1 MFKHSMK
8 TLVAA
13 SLILMSVGCAS
24 TQGDDAPYSPDGDEW
39 MDTLP
44 SDVLASVG
52 MAKIIGNKA
61 VARRTAE
68 ADGRAKIA
76 EAVEANIQSLMTNWF
91 KEAGDNLDEDTL
103 SSYINNEGIVRQ
115 VTDVKIV
122 GASPRI
128 YRERDGYQYVLMVVD
143 DPAKWTELLGQSV
156 KQTVLKDNTL
166 FKTQVMKD
174 EFEAK
179 LDAAINRD
187 AEAVAEKTAAIA
199 GEG

>member
-8 TLVAA
+8 ILAATSLV
-13 SLILMSVGCAS
+13 LMTMGCAA
-24 TQGDDAPYSPDGDEW
+24 TNPNDELYEGDEW

-52 MAKIIGNKA
+52 MAKIIGNEA

-76 EAVEANIQSLMTNWF
+76 ETVEANIQSLMTNWF
-91 KEAGDNLDEDTL
+91 KEAGDNLDEATL

-115 VTDVKIV
+115 VTDVNIV

-128 YRERDGYQYVLMVVD
+128 YRKRDGYQYVLIVVE
-143 DPAKWTELLGQSV
+143 DPMKWTELLGKSV
-156 KQTVLKDNTL
+156 KDTVLKDNTL

-179 LDAAINRD
+179 LDAAIND
-187 AEAVAEKTAAIA
+187 SAEKVAEKTAAI
-199 GEG
+199 GSEG